1 MGSLQGIWEMIF
13 FITAEGGMGFL
24 LCKICEK
31 KLTCLCLW
39 QDSLSCEQKNLTNLR
54 QNCKE
59 NPKTELMAI
68 QSSGSM
74 DFSM

>member
-1 MGSLQGIWEMIF
+1 MIF
-13 FITAEGGMGFL
+13 FITVEGGMDFL

-39 QDSLSCEQKNLTNLR
+39 QDSLSYKQKNLTNLR

-59 NPKTELMAI
+59 NPKSELMVTR
-68 QSSGSM
+68 SSDSM
-74 DFSM
+74 GFSM